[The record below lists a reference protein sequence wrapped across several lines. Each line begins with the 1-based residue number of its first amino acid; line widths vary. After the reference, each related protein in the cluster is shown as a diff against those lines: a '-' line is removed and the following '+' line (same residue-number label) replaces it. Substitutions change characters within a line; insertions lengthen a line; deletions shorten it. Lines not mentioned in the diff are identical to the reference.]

1 MIQSIAVNS
10 EHTNYYSNIVFV
22 QSKMYA
28 YYIRLL
34 GGTAIYSEAF
44 SIDEDIIRQCDVW
57 KTFRSSLTDRSYS
70 TLTMSGSRDPTGI
83 TLTNPAYVTAI
94 AQALRTGVNYGPV
107 SSDNFSWRISLID
120 SYVSGGG
127 GFDMELTSTGS
138 IPDCVQGYTVR
149 PCIQGAWGGING
161 DTCSAPNQTITITF
175 TWA

>member
-83 TLTNPAYVTAI
+83 TLTDPAYVTAI

-107 SSDNFSWRISLID
+107 ASHSYSWLVGD
-120 SYVSGGG
+120 LVSYGYPE
-127 GFDMELTSTGS
+127 FDMELTATGVVA
-138 IPDCVQGYTVR
+138 DCPQGYTVR
-149 PCIQGAWGGING
+149 PCVQQSWGGING

-175 TWA
+175 TWT